1 MKRITYAV
9 TFIFFLAVSGYILFK
24 YLHDSLFAC
33 TADVE
38 FIVNTNV
45 STFKLDGDYDF
56 VINKEN
62 KASINV
68 SGTFYV
74 ENEKYEINRTYF
86 IDYLKNKGDEYYT
99 MKVTHK
105 EIHSSDNTPTEIY
118 EKLFIPYSLNAPFY
132 LKVLHLNN
140 DLYLIQGLKRSF
152 FTCIRQ

>member
-9 TFIFFLAVSGYILFK
+9 AFFFFVAFSGFVLFK

-38 FIVNTNV
+38 FIVNTND
-45 STFKLDGDYDF
+45 SSFKLDGDYDF

-74 ENEKYEINRTYF
+74 GNEKHEINRTYL
-86 IDYLKNKGDEYYT
+86 IDYSKNKGDEYYT
-99 MKVTHK
+99 MRIAHK
-105 EIHSSDNTPTEIY
+105 EIHSTDNTPTEIY
-118 EKLFIPYSLNAPFY
+118 EKLFIPYSLNFPFY
-132 LKVLHLNN
+132 LKVLHLKNN
-140 DLYLIQGLKRSF
+140 LYLIQGLKRSY